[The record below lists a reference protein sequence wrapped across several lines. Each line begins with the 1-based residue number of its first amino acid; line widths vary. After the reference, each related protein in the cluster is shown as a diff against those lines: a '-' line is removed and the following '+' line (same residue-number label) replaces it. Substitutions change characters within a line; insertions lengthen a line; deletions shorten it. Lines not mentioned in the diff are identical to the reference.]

1 MKGYI
6 PPASARS
13 DGRSGKEQEGG
24 GFHLSDTGYHK
35 RREHNFL
42 LGGKNN
48 NNSGISNWETGRQ
61 KGFFDALLLSS
72 LLGRE
77 GL

>member
-6 PPASARS
+6 PPVSARS
-13 DGRSGKEQEGG
+13 DGSSGKKQEGG
-24 GFHLSDTGYHK
+24 EFHLSEQTGCHK

-48 NNSGISNWETGRQ
+48 NTLGYPIGRRE
-61 KGFFDALLLSS
+61 GRRIYDALLLSS

-77 GL
+77 GM